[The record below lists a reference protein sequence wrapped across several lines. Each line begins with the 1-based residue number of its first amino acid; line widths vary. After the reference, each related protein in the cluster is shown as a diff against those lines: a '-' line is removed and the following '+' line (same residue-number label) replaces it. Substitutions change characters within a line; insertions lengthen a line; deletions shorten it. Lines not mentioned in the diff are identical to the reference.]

1 MSNTKGLQLLSERDR
16 LALADFVARLQQ
28 QFDNNAIQSVWV
40 FGSKVRGTDDGES
53 DIDLLIVVR
62 NYSWQL
68 EKAITELAVAVDLA
82 QDVVLSDHIV
92 DSRHFAQMLAQGVP
106 LYRSAMEEG
115 VDLWQMELRSIT

>member
-1 MSNTKGLQLLSERDR
+1 MNDTERLQLLSERDK

-28 QFDNNAIQSVWV
+28 QFDNDAIQSVWV

-82 QDVVLSDHIV
+82 HDVVLSDHIV